1 MSRATPRVPL
11 ESFQVLSVMQPAARA
26 VWETFLAEL
35 DDKSLTAEDAWLL
48 LQFVEGSA
56 KWADLAQTLGL
67 LLDEPARAVE
77 RGLARGW
84 ITKVVQDE
92 ELFVLTEAGRQM
104 LTPLFPVAQRF
115 NAAWRAEILAR
126 GVSPQQLDLV
136 LTMLQ
141 GKTPHT

>member
-26 VWETFLAEL
+26 VWEKFLAEIG
-35 DDKSLTAEDAWLL
+35 DETLTAEDAWLL
-48 LQFVEGSA
+48 LQFAEGSA
-56 KWADLAQTLGL
+56 KRPDLNQALGL
-67 LLDEPARAVE
+67 LLDEPAREVQ

-84 ITKVVQDE
+84 ITKAVQDE
-92 ELFVLTEAGRQM
+92 ELFVLTEVGRHM
-104 LTPLFPVAQRF
+104 LTPLFPVAQAF
-115 NAAWRAEILAR
+115 NAAWRAEIFAR

-141 GKTPHT
+141 GKTVHG